1 MAGSCEKDAL
11 QGWMCATYLGLNL
24 DLLNWALCSYSWEHS
39 GLDIYNISP
48 NVGYHFPGT
57 HCCYWYQSNLKHIL
71 GISAKK
77 YISFWRYAMIG
88 YGSQF
93 ILHVL
98 WPCWLYIYILSFCIF
113 RLEKSHIMPD
123 FRSRQSEATTL
134 IEIGIYTVY
143 TNPNIIYRG
152 WPQQFIL
159 RLFLI
164 REFVEI
170 CEFVKSLIR
179 EEDRL

>member
-1 MAGSCEKDAL
+1 MSC
-11 QGWMCATYLGLNL
+11 
-24 DLLNWALCSYSWEHS
+24 DLSILWFSWYSLLLLISVKSKTYSWNICQK
-39 GLDIYNISP
+39 IYLVLEICN
-48 NVGYHFPGT
+48 
-57 HCCYWYQSNLKHIL
+57 
-71 GISAKK
+71 
-77 YISFWRYAMIG
+77 AMIG

-134 IEIGIYTVY
+134 IEIGIFTVY
-143 TNPNIIYRG
+143 TNPSIIYRG